1 MYDFHF
7 KDRCCSTARP
17 ANETRETVFAVYHF
31 MRFSVVCQQ
40 EFVLITSFLSCSSL
54 RTSHNILKQ
63 SAETHQIF
71 SVVDFL

>member
-1 MYDFHF
+1 MIFIL
-7 KDRCCSTARP
+7 KTEAARP
-17 ANETRETVFAVYHF
+17 LDQQMKRETVFAVYHF
-31 MRFSVVCQQ
+31 MRFSVVRQQ